1 MVVIDMATPLNQT
14 GEIKNLWKIIVVDL
28 KSIIELRAFKPTSLP
43 MKLFKGKDNV
53 VTMLFKGINYSSVK
67 DLRLAFEQEALKL
80 NADGYNIYIVM
91 NPINAGFTAG
101 SAGDKDID
109 YRDLLLIDI
118 DRSGTSKEPASD
130 EELEAARELADD
142 IAAYLKLGGLDDP
155 LRVMSG
161 NGYHLYYI
169 LDNVANS
176 PENTQRIKDFLN
188 DLATEFDNDIVK
200 VDTCVFNASRITK
213 VVGTIAR
220 KGEETVERP
229 YRMAVL
235 L

>member
-1 MVVIDMATPLNQT
+1 MATQLNQT
-14 GEIKNLWKIIVVDL
+14 GEIKKLWQIKVAGP
-28 KSIIELRAFKPTSLP
+28 KSIIELRAFKPTSISTKLFEGKEDVVT
-43 MKLFKGKDNV
+43 KLFKGN
-53 VTMLFKGINYSSVK
+53 NYKSTAELK
-67 DLRLAFEQEALKL
+67 LAFEQEAIRL
-80 NADGYNIYIVM
+80 NAAGYNIYVVM

-101 SAGDKDID
+101 SAGDKDIA

-118 DRSGTSKEPASD
+118 DRASTPKEPASD

-142 IAAYLKLGGLDDP
+142 IASYLKLGGLDDP

>member
-1 MVVIDMATPLNQT
+1 MAELQQT
-14 GEIKNLWKIIVVDL
+14 KEIKNLWRIKAVGAT
-28 KSIIELRAFKPTSLP
+28 SIIELRAIKPDGIIT
-43 MKLFKGKDNV
+43 KLFKGKDFN
-53 VTMLFKGINYSSVK
+53 SS
-67 DLRLAFEQEALKL
+67 DELRLAFEQEALRL
-80 NADGYNIYIVM
+80 NADGYNIYVVM
-91 NPINAGFTAG
+91 NPINESFTG
-101 SAGDKDID
+101 QSAKDQDIA

-130 EELEAARELADD
+130 EELEAARVLADD
-142 IAAYLKLGGLDDP
+142 IASYLKQGGLDDP

-161 NGYHLYYI
+161 NGYHLLYI

-220 KGEETVERP
+220 KGEETAERP

>member
-1 MVVIDMATPLNQT
+1 MVIDMTAPLNQT
-14 GEIKNLWKIIVVDL
+14 GEIKKLWQIKVVDP
-28 KSIIELRAFKPTSLP
+28 KSIIELRAFKPTSIP
-43 MKLFKGKDNV
+43 TKHFKGKDNV

-67 DLRLAFEQEALKL
+67 DLRLAFEQEALRL
-80 NADGYNIYIVM
+80 NADGYNIYVVM
-91 NPINAGFTAG
+91 NHINESFTAG

-118 DRSGTSKEPASD
+118 DRASTSKEPATD

-142 IAAYLKLGGLDDP
+142 IASYLKLGGLDDP

-200 VDTCVFNASRITK
+200 VDTCVYNASRITK

-220 KGEETVERP
+220 KGEESAERP

>member
-142 IAAYLKLGGLDDP
+142 IASYLKLGGLDDP